1 MISRVTHQTIQRS
14 TLANLQHN
22 LGRMSDLQ
30 NKLSGGKVITK
41 ASDDPGGTARTMQL
55 RASQRATEQFAR
67 NADDGVAWLS
77 TIDSAIQA
85 SVASLRKARDLTV
98 QGANSGAMGDL
109 PRANIASE
117 IEGIR
122 DALLDQANTSYLGR
136 MVFAGTSDAG
146 EAFSVV
152 APTPPATSPTYTW
165 TGTTGATVERRLA
178 PETTV
183 RADADGVAV
192 FGEDDPVAGTV
203 SVFALLD
210 SIAADLRAGIDVEP
224 RLAELDTRMD
234 AMLGEIADVGT
245 RYGQM
250 QAAQAATQKTLQDLT
265 GQISAIEDIDLAE
278 VLVEIQSQEV
288 AYQAA
293 LGATARVLQPSL
305 LDFLR

>member
-22 LGRMSDLQ
+22 LGRMADLQ

-67 NADDGVAWLS
+67 NADDGVGWLS
-77 TIDSAIQA
+77 VIDSTIQ
-85 SVASLRKARDLTV
+85 SSIASLRKARDLTV
-98 QGANSGAMGDL
+98 QGANSGAMGDV
-109 PRANIASE
+109 PRAAIASE

-122 DALLDQANTSYLGR
+122 DALLAQANTSYLGR
-136 MVFAGTSDAG
+136 SVFAGTSSEG
-146 EAFSVV
+146 KAFTVTPPV
-152 APTPPATSPTYTW
+152 PPATEPTYTW
-165 TGTTGATVERRLA
+165 TGTPGATVERRLA
-178 PETTV
+178 PDTTV
-183 RADADGVAV
+183 RADADGSAV
-192 FGEDDPVAGTV
+192 FGEGAT

-210 SIAADLRAGIDVEP
+210 SIVADLRTPGGVDVEP
-224 RLAELDTRMD
+224 RLAQLDARMD
-234 AMLGEIADVGT
+234 TMLGEIADVGT

-250 QAAQAATQKTLQDLT
+250 QTAQMATQKTLQDLT

-278 VLVEIQSQEV
+278 VMVEIQSQEV

-305 LDFLR
+305 LDFLG